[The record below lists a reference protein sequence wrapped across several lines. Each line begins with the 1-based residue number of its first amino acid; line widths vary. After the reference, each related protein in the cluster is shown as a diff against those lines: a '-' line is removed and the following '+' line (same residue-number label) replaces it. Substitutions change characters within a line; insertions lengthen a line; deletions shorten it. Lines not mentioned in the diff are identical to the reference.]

1 MRINAR
7 LDESRSRKLEFLSRA
22 TDLSTSDIVKQ
33 AIDVYYDQVRG
44 QRPRPAEVL
53 SNSGFIGC
61 GEASSDLSERY
72 KETVRDFVHGWF
84 DGIEQI
90 KTDPTGSYN
99 IVGKALKLDTE
110 FKKKGHAR
118 RSIRNEYTA
127 NACSDPVLSE
137 SWAWIKAYLNDAT
150 CPI

>member
-44 QRPRPAEVL
+44 QRPLPAEVL

-61 GEASSDLSERY
+61 GETSPDLSERY
-72 KETVRDFVHGWF
+72 KEAVRDFVAATVRGYE
-84 DGIEQI
+84 D
-90 KTDPTGSYN
+90 TLRDPARSLTELLHANPGLPR
-99 IVGKALKLDTE
+99 AL
-110 FKKKGHAR
+110 
-118 RSIRNEYTA
+118 TA
-127 NACSDPVLSE
+127 ASLR
-137 SWAWIKAYLNDAT
+137 AYLPLFDAGDGRG
-150 CPI
+150 